1 MLGYKV
7 PLQVIEDY
15 ENKLKGLDEIVQPK
29 NEGFKAF
36 CEGVRDA
43 FAEVKMCG
51 LVNLDTNWHT
61 GTPTEEG
68 WYLLCLKRDDTEYFY
83 TTYFR
88 YDGADKVKDVVAYQ
102 KIEPYKEK
110 DK

>member
-15 ENKLKGLDEIVQPK
+15 ENKLKRANEVVQPK
-29 NEGFKAF
+29 NGSFNAF
-36 CEGVRDA
+36 CDGVHDA
-43 FAEVKMCG
+43 FAEVRNCG
-51 LVNLDTNWHT
+51 LVNLEGNWHA
-61 GTPTEEG
+61 GTPSEEG
-68 WYLLCLKRDDTEYFY
+68 WYVLCLKRDDTEYFY

-102 KIEPYKEK
+102 KIEPYKEEEK
-110 DK
+110 